1 MIDHMGRVDARLG
14 TAQPEVR
21 ALLRLLDTP
30 GFWIKLSGID
40 RIDAHAEPQAHY
52 AHGVALAHE
61 LFRAH
66 GDRCVWG
73 TDWPHP
79 SHTHIPDDAVLVDA
93 LAQVVPDE
101 ADRHAL
107 LVDNPQRL
115 YRFD

>member
-14 TAQPEVR
+14 AAQPDVQ
-21 ALLRLLDTP
+21 ALLRLLDAP

-40 RIDAHAEPQAHY
+40 RIDAQ
-52 AHGVALAHE
+52 GVALAHE

-79 SHTHIPDDAVLVDA
+79 SHTHISDDAALVDA

-101 ADRHAL
+101 AGRRSL